1 VIDPIRI
8 DAHNPSPMT
17 GAGNAT
23 YLLVGHG
30 GEATLVDAGVGK
42 PEHLADLAAH
52 LERLGATLRRV
63 LVTHSHPDHMSG
75 AVHLATRYPQA
86 RFFKLA
92 AADDDPGVS
101 WEAIAP
107 GAELAVGDVRWTV
120 LHTPGH
126 APDHLALWEAPSGT
140 LISGDLVVAG
150 SSVAILYSKGGDL
163 AAYLETLEALRRLQ
177 PTRLLPAHG
186 PAIDAPDAVLRKCIE
201 HRLLR
206 ERLVVAALVDGF
218 DTVSSIA
225 DFIYHGLAPALLPA
239 ARDTVH
245 AHLDKL
251 RRERRVSTD
260 RERWILTRPQESSP
274 S

>member
-1 VIDPIRI
+1 VITPIRI

-30 GEATLVDAGVGK
+30 GEAMLVDAGVGK

-52 LERLGATLRRV
+52 LDRQRARLTRV

-75 AVHLATRYPQA
+75 AVPLASVYPAA
-86 RFFKLA
+86 RFLKSPGP
-92 AADDDPGVS
+92 DDDADIS
-101 WEAIAP
+101 WERIGDGDAIHV
-107 GAELAVGDVRWTV
+107 GDAELRV

-126 APDHLALWEAPSGT
+126 APDHLALWHEPSGT
-140 LISGDLVVAG
+140 IFSGDLVVAG

-163 AAYLETLEALRRLQ
+163 GAYLDTLEALRQLR
-177 PTRLLPAHG
+177 PVRLLPAHG
-186 PAIDAPDAVLRKCIE
+186 PAIDEPDALLKKCIE

-206 ERLVVAALVDGF
+206 ERQVIASLADGF
-218 DTVSSIA
+218 DTVSSVA
-225 DFIYHGLAPALLPA
+225 DSIYHGLAPALLPA

-245 AHLDKL
+245 AHLEKL
-251 RRERRVSTD
+251 RRERRVIAD
-260 RERWILTRPQESSP
+260 AERWILTRAQESS
-274 S
+274 SS